1 MKKKIISLFSG
12 AGGMDLGFIKAG
24 FEICFANDIDSNAV
38 KTYKKNIGGHIIE
51 GNISE
56 MFMNNYE
63 IEKYQKIDVIIGGPP
78 CQGFSIAGKI
88 ARSFKDDERNSLYK
102 EFIRVVDVIKPK
114 IVVMENVANL
124 YTYKKGKIKDEII
137 KNFKDIGYEVEAQIL
152 NSANYGTPQIRN
164 RVFFIGKRK
173 DTSIKFNFPTP
184 LVTQDNY
191 KTVREAIGHFP
202 KLLSGEKNINYFNHE
217 SMNHTKQMLEK
228 MSYIKDGG
236 NKLEIPNK
244 YGIIK
249 GDARKYIRYNSLKPS
264 FCITGDMRKVFH
276 YEQNRALTV
285 RELAT
290 LQDFPETFEFIG
302 TKISQQ
308 QQVGNA
314 VPVNLAYAVAKCIM
328 SAFQMEYKDEIS

>member
-63 IEKYQKIDVIIGGPP
+63 IEKYQKIDVIIVGPP

-124 YTYKKGKIKDEII
+124 YTYKKGKIKYGKCKSSLNNRIFNVNI
-137 KNFKDIGYEVEAQIL
+137 CYSINNMYNNVFTSTCNIRFCDI
-152 NSANYGTPQIRN
+152 
-164 RVFFIGKRK
+164 
-173 DTSIKFNFPTP
+173 
-184 LVTQDNY
+184 
-191 KTVREAIGHFP
+191 
-202 KLLSGEKNINYFNHE
+202 
-217 SMNHTKQMLEK
+217 
-228 MSYIKDGG
+228 
-236 NKLEIPNK
+236 
-244 YGIIK
+244 
-249 GDARKYIRYNSLKPS
+249 
-264 FCITGDMRKVFH
+264 
-276 YEQNRALTV
+276 
-285 RELAT
+285 
-290 LQDFPETFEFIG
+290 
-302 TKISQQ
+302 
-308 QQVGNA
+308 
-314 VPVNLAYAVAKCIM
+314 
-328 SAFQMEYKDEIS
+328 